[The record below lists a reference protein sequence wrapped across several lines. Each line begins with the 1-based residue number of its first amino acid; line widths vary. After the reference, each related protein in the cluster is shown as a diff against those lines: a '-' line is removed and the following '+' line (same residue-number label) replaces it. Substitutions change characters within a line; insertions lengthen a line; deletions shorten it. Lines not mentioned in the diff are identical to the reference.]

1 MLDNTI
7 MDIMDRFSNQLTDF
21 LEENLINLDED
32 IYPSI
37 LTLLAINLTL
47 PFSVASAERSFSSL
61 KRLKTEGKEIR
72 EITVFVN
79 LVNTSIIP
87 LFSVLFSFWLTQLNA
102 FGWNCQMHCCCFTCV
117 RATLLFHLILLIFLK
132 CCVVFGTFF
141 FN

>member
-7 MDIMDRFSNQLTDF
+7 MDILDRFSNQLTDF

-47 PFSVASAERSFSSL
+47 PFSVALAERNFSSL
-61 KRLKTEGKEIR
+61 KRLKTEGKENR

-79 LVNTSIIP
+79 LVKTSIIP
-87 LFSVLFSFWLTQLNA
+87 LFSVLFS
-102 FGWNCQMHCCCFTCV
+102 
-117 RATLLFHLILLIFLK
+117 LILH
-132 CCVVFGTFF
+132 
-141 FN
+141 N